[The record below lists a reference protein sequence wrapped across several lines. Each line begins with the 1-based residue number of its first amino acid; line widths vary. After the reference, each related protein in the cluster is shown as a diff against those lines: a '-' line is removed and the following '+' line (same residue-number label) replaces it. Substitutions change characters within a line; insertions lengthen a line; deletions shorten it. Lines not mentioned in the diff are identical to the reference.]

1 MYSTYIYYK
10 DTSNIPI
17 IYINIVDLEV
27 MMESFMKI
35 VVPVIMSLSLMM
47 ILSTTSYS
55 GYGQPV
61 ANTPTNFNTTIA
73 NTTAPNIGNQTNQN
87 VSQLAQADIN
97 QAEPQIQSQTNQ
109 TNSTTGSLDLLM
121 KESLLNY
128 TNDAILA
135 LNDDNE
141 TAIQQNLVQI
151 QNTLIK
157 AIGKPVVIV
166 PAPAIDLD
174 SD

>member
-1 MYSTYIYYK
+1 
-10 DTSNIPI
+10 
-17 IYINIVDLEV
+17 
-27 MMESFMKI
+27 MESFMKI

-47 ILSTTSYS
+47 ILSTASYN

-61 ANTPTNFNTTIA
+61 ANTTNTNTTI
-73 NTTAPNIGNQTNQN
+73 TDTAAADISNQTNQN
-87 VSQLAQADIN
+87 VSQFDQADIN
-97 QAEPQIQSQTNQ
+97 QSELQIQSPTNQ
-109 TNSTTGSLDLLM
+109 TNSTSAADSSDLLM
-121 KESLLNY
+121 KERLLNY

>member
-1 MYSTYIYYK
+1 
-10 DTSNIPI
+10 
-17 IYINIVDLEV
+17 
-27 MMESFMKI
+27 
-35 VVPVIMSLSLMM
+35 M

-61 ANTPTNFNTTIA
+61 ANTTTTTTTID
-73 NTTAPNIGNQTNQN
+73 NTTAPDTSNQTNQN
-87 VSQLAQADIN
+87 ISQLAQDFN
-97 QAEPQIQSQTNQ
+97 QAEPQIQSQANQ
-109 TNSTTGSLDLLM
+109 TNSTSDSSDLLM
-121 KESLLNY
+121 KERLLNY

-166 PAPAIDLD
+166 PAPALDLD

>member
-1 MYSTYIYYK
+1 
-10 DTSNIPI
+10 
-17 IYINIVDLEV
+17 
-27 MMESFMKI
+27 MESFLKI
-35 VVPVIMSLSLMM
+35 IVPVIISLSLMM

-61 ANTPTNFNTTIA
+61 ANTTTTIA
-73 NTTAPNIGNQTNQN
+73 NTTAPDISNQTNQN
-87 VSQLAQADIN
+87 VSQLVQPADID
-97 QAEPQIQSQTNQ
+97 QAEPQIQSQANQ
-109 TNSTTGSLDLLM
+109 TNSTSDSSDLLM
-121 KESLLNY
+121 KERLLNY

-166 PAPAIDLD
+166 PAPALNLD

>member
-1 MYSTYIYYK
+1 
-10 DTSNIPI
+10 
-17 IYINIVDLEV
+17 
-27 MMESFMKI
+27 
-35 VVPVIMSLSLMM
+35 M

-61 ANTPTNFNTTIA
+61 ANTTTTIA
-73 NTTAPNIGNQTNQN
+73 NTTAPDISNQTNQN
-87 VSQLAQADIN
+87 VSQLVQPADID
-97 QAEPQIQSQTNQ
+97 QAEPQVQSQANQ
-109 TNSTTGSLDLLM
+109 TNSTSDSSDLLM
-121 KESLLNY
+121 KERLLNY

-166 PAPAIDLD
+166 PAPALNLD

>member
-1 MYSTYIYYK
+1 MKSFLK
-10 DTSNIPI
+10 I
-17 IYINIVDLEV
+17 I
-27 MMESFMKI
+27 
-35 VVPVIMSLSLMM
+35 VPVIISLSLMM

-61 ANTPTNFNTTIA
+61 ANTTTTIA
-73 NTTAPNIGNQTNQN
+73 NTTAPDISNQTNQN
-87 VSQLAQADIN
+87 VSQLVQPADID
-97 QAEPQIQSQTNQ
+97 QAEPQVQSQANQ
-109 TNSTTGSLDLLM
+109 TNSTPNSSDLLM
-121 KESLLNY
+121 KERLLNY

-166 PAPAIDLD
+166 PAPALNLD

>member
-1 MYSTYIYYK
+1 
-10 DTSNIPI
+10 
-17 IYINIVDLEV
+17 
-27 MMESFMKI
+27 MESFMKI

-61 ANTPTNFNTTIA
+61 TNNTATIV
-73 NTTAPNIGNQTNQN
+73 NTTAADTSNQTNQN
-87 VSQLAQADIN
+87 VSQLVQADVN
-97 QAEPQIQSQTNQ
+97 QAEPHIQSQANQ
-109 TNSTTGSLDLLM
+109 TNSTSDSSDSLM
-121 KESLLNY
+121 KEQLLNY

-141 TAIQQNLVQI
+141 TAIEQNLVQI
-151 QNTLIK
+151 QNILIK

-166 PAPAIDLD
+166 PAPAVDLD

>member
-1 MYSTYIYYK
+1 MMKSFLK
-10 DTSNIPI
+10 I
-17 IYINIVDLEV
+17 I
-27 MMESFMKI
+27 
-35 VVPVIMSLSLMM
+35 VPVIISLSLMM

-61 ANTPTNFNTTIA
+61 ANTTTTIA
-73 NTTAPNIGNQTNQN
+73 NTTAPDISNQTNQN
-87 VSQLAQADIN
+87 VSQLVQPADID
-97 QAEPQIQSQTNQ
+97 QAEPQVQSQANQ
-109 TNSTTGSLDLLM
+109 TNSTPNSSDLLM
-121 KESLLNY
+121 KERLLNY

-166 PAPAIDLD
+166 PAPALNLD

>member
-1 MYSTYIYYK
+1 
-10 DTSNIPI
+10 
-17 IYINIVDLEV
+17 
-27 MMESFMKI
+27 MESFLKI
-35 VVPVIMSLSLMM
+35 IVPVIISLSLMM

-61 ANTPTNFNTTIA
+61 ANTTTTIA
-73 NTTAPNIGNQTNQN
+73 NTTAPDISNQTNQN
-87 VSQLAQADIN
+87 VSQLVQPADID
-97 QAEPQIQSQTNQ
+97 QAEPQVQSQANQ
-109 TNSTTGSLDLLM
+109 TNSTSDSSDLLM
-121 KESLLNY
+121 KERLLNY

-166 PAPAIDLD
+166 PAPALNLD

>member
-1 MYSTYIYYK
+1 
-10 DTSNIPI
+10 
-17 IYINIVDLEV
+17 

-47 ILSTTSYS
+47 ILSTASYN

-61 ANTPTNFNTTIA
+61 ANTTNTNTTI
-73 NTTAPNIGNQTNQN
+73 TDTAAADISNQTNQN
-87 VSQLAQADIN
+87 VSQFDQADIN
-97 QAEPQIQSQTNQ
+97 QSELQIQSPTNQ
-109 TNSTTGSLDLLM
+109 TNSTSAADSSDLLM
-121 KESLLNY
+121 KERLLNY

>member
-1 MYSTYIYYK
+1 MMKSFLK
-10 DTSNIPI
+10 I
-17 IYINIVDLEV
+17 I
-27 MMESFMKI
+27 
-35 VVPVIMSLSLMM
+35 VPVIISLSLMM

-61 ANTPTNFNTTIA
+61 ANTTTTIA
-73 NTTAPNIGNQTNQN
+73 NTTAPDISNQTNQN
-87 VSQLAQADIN
+87 VSQLVQPADID
-97 QAEPQIQSQTNQ
+97 QAEPQVQSQANQ
-109 TNSTTGSLDLLM
+109 TNSTPDSSDLLM
-121 KESLLNY
+121 KERLLNY

-166 PAPAIDLD
+166 PAPALNLD

>member
-1 MYSTYIYYK
+1 M
-10 DTSNIPI
+10 
-17 IYINIVDLEV
+17 

-47 ILSTTSYS
+47 ILSTTSNS

-61 ANTPTNFNTTIA
+61 ANTTTIA
-73 NTTAPNIGNQTNQN
+73 NTTAPDTSNQTNQN
-87 VSQLAQADIN
+87 VSQPVQANIS
-97 QAEPQIQSQTNQ
+97 QTEPLIQSQTNQ
-109 TNSTTGSLDLLM
+109 TNSTSGSSDLLM
-121 KESLLNY
+121 KERLLNY

-166 PAPAIDLD
+166 PAPALDLD

>member
-1 MYSTYIYYK
+1 
-10 DTSNIPI
+10 
-17 IYINIVDLEV
+17 
-27 MMESFMKI
+27 MESFLKI
-35 VVPVIMSLSLMM
+35 IVPVIISLSLMM

-61 ANTPTNFNTTIA
+61 ANTTTTIA
-73 NTTAPNIGNQTNQN
+73 NTTAPDISNQTNQN
-87 VSQLAQADIN
+87 VSQLVQPADID
-97 QAEPQIQSQTNQ
+97 QAEPQVQSQANQ
-109 TNSTTGSLDLLM
+109 TNSTSDSSDLLM
-121 KESLLNY
+121 KERLLNY

-141 TAIQQNLVQI
+141 TAIQQNLIQI

-166 PAPAIDLD
+166 PAPALNLD

>member
-1 MYSTYIYYK
+1 
-10 DTSNIPI
+10 
-17 IYINIVDLEV
+17 
-27 MMESFMKI
+27 MESFMKI

-47 ILSTTSYS
+47 ILSTTSYN

-61 ANTPTNFNTTIA
+61 ANTTNTNTTTI
-73 NTTAPNIGNQTNQN
+73 TDTAAPDISNQTNQN
-87 VSQLAQADIN
+87 VSQFDQADID
-97 QAEPQIQSQTNQ
+97 QSEPQIQSQANQ
-109 TNSTTGSLDLLM
+109 TNSTSATDSSDLLM
-121 KESLLNY
+121 KERLLNY

>member
-1 MYSTYIYYK
+1 MTIIPFIYM
-10 DTSNIPI
+10 
-17 IYINIVDLEV
+17 NIVDLE
-27 MMESFMKI
+27 MMMDSFMKI
-35 VVPVIMSLSLMM
+35 VVPVIMSLSLM
-47 ILSTTSYS
+47 IFLSTTSYS

-61 ANTPTNFNTTIA
+61 ANTPTTINTTIA
-73 NTTAPNIGNQTNQN
+73 NTTAPNTSNQTNQN

-97 QAEPQIQSQTNQ
+97 QVEPQMQSQANQ
-109 TNSTTGSLDLLM
+109 TNSTTSSDLLM
-121 KESLLNY
+121 KERLLNY

-141 TAIQQNLVQI
+141 TAIEQNLVQI
-151 QNTLIK
+151 QNTLIE

-166 PAPAIDLD
+166 PAPALDLD

>member
-1 MYSTYIYYK
+1 M
-10 DTSNIPI
+10 
-17 IYINIVDLEV
+17 

-47 ILSTTSYS
+47 ILSTTSNS

-61 ANTPTNFNTTIA
+61 ANTTTTTTIA
-73 NTTAPNIGNQTNQN
+73 NTTASDTSNQTNQN
-87 VSQLAQADIN
+87 VSQPVQANIS
-97 QAEPQIQSQTNQ
+97 QTEPLIQSQTNQ
-109 TNSTTGSLDLLM
+109 TNSTSGSSDLLM
-121 KESLLNY
+121 KERLLNY

-151 QNTLIK
+151 QNTLIE

-166 PAPAIDLD
+166 PAPALDLD

>member
-1 MYSTYIYYK
+1 
-10 DTSNIPI
+10 
-17 IYINIVDLEV
+17 
-27 MMESFMKI
+27 
-35 VVPVIMSLSLMM
+35 M

-61 ANTPTNFNTTIA
+61 ANTTTTIA
-73 NTTAPNIGNQTNQN
+73 NTTAPDISNQTNQN
-87 VSQLAQADIN
+87 VSQLVQPADID
-97 QAEPQIQSQTNQ
+97 QAEPQIQSQANQ
-109 TNSTTGSLDLLM
+109 TNSTSNSSDLLM
-121 KESLLNY
+121 KERLLNY

-166 PAPAIDLD
+166 PAPALNLD

>member
-1 MYSTYIYYK
+1 
-10 DTSNIPI
+10 
-17 IYINIVDLEV
+17 
-27 MMESFMKI
+27 
-35 VVPVIMSLSLMM
+35 M

-61 ANTPTNFNTTIA
+61 ANTTTTIA
-73 NTTAPNIGNQTNQN
+73 NTTAPDISNQTNQN
-87 VSQLAQADIN
+87 VSQLVQPADID
-97 QAEPQIQSQTNQ
+97 QAEPQVQSQANQ
-109 TNSTTGSLDLLM
+109 TNFTSDSSDLLM
-121 KESLLNY
+121 KERLLNY

-166 PAPAIDLD
+166 PAPALNLD

>member
-1 MYSTYIYYK
+1 
-10 DTSNIPI
+10 
-17 IYINIVDLEV
+17 
-27 MMESFMKI
+27 MKI

-47 ILSTTSYS
+47 FLSTTSYS

-61 ANTPTNFNTTIA
+61 TNNTT
-73 NTTAPNIGNQTNQN
+73 NTTAADTSNQTNQN
-87 VSQLAQADIN
+87 VSQLVQADVN
-97 QAEPQIQSQTNQ
+97 QAEPHIQSQANQ
-109 TNSTTGSLDLLM
+109 TNSTSDSSDSLM
-121 KESLLNY
+121 KEQLLNY

-141 TAIQQNLVQI
+141 TAIEQNLVQI
-151 QNTLIK
+151 QNILIE

-166 PAPAIDLD
+166 PAPALDLD

>member
-1 MYSTYIYYK
+1 M
-10 DTSNIPI
+10 
-17 IYINIVDLEV
+17 

-47 ILSTTSYS
+47 ILSTTSDS

-61 ANTPTNFNTTIA
+61 ANTTTIA
-73 NTTAPNIGNQTNQN
+73 NTTAPDFSNQTNQN
-87 VSQLAQADIN
+87 VSQPVQANIS
-97 QAEPQIQSQTNQ
+97 QTEPLIQSQINQ
-109 TNSTTGSLDLLM
+109 TNSTSGSSDLLM
-121 KESLLNY
+121 KERLLNY

-166 PAPAIDLD
+166 PAPAFDLD

>member
-1 MYSTYIYYK
+1 
-10 DTSNIPI
+10 
-17 IYINIVDLEV
+17 
-27 MMESFMKI
+27 MESFMKI

-55 GYGQPV
+55 GYGQQV
-61 ANTPTNFNTTIA
+61 TNNAATIV
-73 NTTAPNIGNQTNQN
+73 NTTAEDTSNQTNQN
-87 VSQLAQADIN
+87 VSQLVQADVN
-97 QAEPQIQSQTNQ
+97 QAEPQIQSQANQ
-109 TNSTTGSLDLLM
+109 TNSTSDSSDSLM
-121 KESLLNY
+121 KERLLNY

-141 TAIQQNLVQI
+141 TAIEQNLVQI
-151 QNTLIK
+151 QNILIE

-166 PAPAIDLD
+166 PAPALDLD

>member
-1 MYSTYIYYK
+1 
-10 DTSNIPI
+10 
-17 IYINIVDLEV
+17 
-27 MMESFMKI
+27 
-35 VVPVIMSLSLMM
+35 LMM
-47 ILSTTSYS
+47 ILSTTSNS

-61 ANTPTNFNTTIA
+61 ANNTTTTTTIA
-73 NTTAPNIGNQTNQN
+73 NATAPDTSNQTNQN
-87 VSQLAQADIN
+87 VSQPVQANIS
-97 QAEPQIQSQTNQ
+97 QTEPLIQSQINQ
-109 TNSTTGSLDLLM
+109 TNSTSGSSDLLM
-121 KESLLNY
+121 KERLLNY

-166 PAPAIDLD
+166 PAPALDLD

>member
-1 MYSTYIYYK
+1 
-10 DTSNIPI
+10 
-17 IYINIVDLEV
+17 
-27 MMESFMKI
+27 MMKSFMKI
-35 VVPVIMSLSLMM
+35 VVPVIMSLSLIM

-61 ANTPTNFNTTIA
+61 ANTTTTTTTIG
-73 NTTAPNIGNQTNQN
+73 NTTAPDTSNHTNQN
-87 VSQLAQADIN
+87 VSQLAQEDFN
-97 QAEPQIQSQTNQ
+97 QAEPQIQSQANQ
-109 TNSTTGSLDLLM
+109 TNSTSDSSDLLM
-121 KESLLNY
+121 KERLLNY

-166 PAPAIDLD
+166 PAPALDLD